1 MHSTPTSRESLLWLA
16 GCVGALL
23 THAALATTLPDR
35 MWVTP
40 AGTSLVLLVG
50 LAFTLRRSWC
60 TRGDMRLRWGLLAA
74 AFALWIG
81 GYAASA
87 YSQLTDADTSLALPY
102 LLLFALRCI
111 PWFLALVRTS
121 DRKILRHTHGFDLA
135 QAVLFS
141 VTAAA
146 LFFPQILAGETVTI
160 TPVSGERAISYH
172 EGANLVIATL
182 ALLFVRLQP
191 TVAERVFARNLA
203 VLLVSYA
210 LAAVCVNHLIIERLG
225 PPPGSP
231 VFLLGDLP
239 VVAFVCETLRTAR
252 QSGDDTVLPR
262 HVVRHTTLLLIPAL
276 MPIGIILMAFAI
288 APREPTS
295 AVGLA
300 LMAILL
306 YAGRSVLTQHA
317 YGQSQA
323 NLVRAHATMT
333 RLAQRDDL
341 TGLANRR
348 CFTDTLQM
356 RWLECA
362 ERRRFLSALFV
373 DVDHFKQYN
382 DRLGHAAGDD
392 CLRRVAEVIA
402 SNAGLRD
409 SDLVARYGGEE
420 FVVLLP
426 GTEPGAA
433 AAIAER
439 ICKAVERSGIAHPA
453 APLGRISVS
462 VGAATARPSA
472 EDRDPS
478 TLIKNA
484 DSALYWAKTHG
495 RNRVAGPYLTS
506 SDMRA

>member
-1 MHSTPTSRESLLWLA
+1 MRAIPTDRESLLWLA
-16 GCVGALL
+16 GCLAAASM
-23 THAALATTLPDR
+23 HAALAATLPDR
-35 MWVTP
+35 VWVTP

-50 LAFTLRRSWC
+50 LAFTLRWAWR
-60 TRGDMRLRWGLLAA
+60 TRGDMRLRWALLAA

-87 YSQLTDADTSLALPY
+87 HSQLTQADTSLALPY
-102 LLLFALRCI
+102 LLLFALRGI

-121 DRKILRHTHGFDLA
+121 DRKILAHTHAFDLA

-141 VTAAA
+141 VAAGA
-146 LFFPQILAGETVTI
+146 LFFPQILAGETVSIAPT
-160 TPVSGERAISYH
+160 SGERAISYH
-172 EGANLVIATL
+172 EGANLLIATL
-182 ALLFVRLQP
+182 SLLFVRLQP

-210 LAAVCVNHLIIERLG
+210 LSALFVNHLIIDRIG

-239 VVAFVCETLRTAR
+239 VVLFVIETLRSAGR
-252 QSGDDTVLPR
+252 YADTRALPR
-262 HVVRHTTLLLIPAL
+262 SPVRRTVLLLIPAL

-288 APREPTS
+288 APREPAS
-295 AVGLA
+295 GIALA
-300 LMAILL
+300 LLAILL

-317 YGQSQA
+317 YGRSQE
-323 NLVRAHATMT
+323 NLIQARDTMA

-348 CFTDTLQM
+348 TFTDTLQA
-356 RWLECA
+356 RWAQCA
-362 ERRRFLSALFV
+362 DQHVFLSAPFV

-382 DRLGHAAGDD
+382 DELGHAAGDE
-392 CLRRVAEVIA
+392 CLRRVAQVIETH
-402 SNAGLRD
+402 AGLRE

-426 GTEPGAA
+426 GAEPAAA

-439 ICKAVERSGIAHPA
+439 ICRAVERSGIAHPA
-453 APLGRISVS
+453 AALGRISVS
-462 VGAATARPSA
+462 IGAASARPSEGA
-472 EDRDPS
+472 DAAA
-478 TLIKNA
+478 LIKSA
-484 DSALYWAKTHG
+484 DTALYWAKSHG
-495 RNRVAGPYLTS
+495 RNRVAGPYLES
-506 SDMRA
+506 LEMRA